1 LSDSDLFAIATSLVQ
16 VAKLKIVCC
25 DYLNEDAV
33 AAALRCSTSLI
44 DLRLELCS
52 KVTGAKCFCPLLQEE
67 CDDGGVGGA
76 GGGVGGAGGAGLL
89 SGSQLT
95 SLSLKENVSFS
106 DEGLGHI
113 VAHATSL
120 TELSLSKC
128 QRLGSHAL
136 RTINMSGLTRLSLG
150 FLPLLDD
157 SSLKRI
163 ARSCP
168 LIRHFDMCGSYSVTD
183 VGLKSVAARL
193 GLLLYVG
200 LSFLDKITDAG
211 LEMLAV
217 GCAQLEALDL
227 EQTLITDGALEALI
241 QYSPN
246 LKSLNVAFCHNL
258 SEAKIVA
265 CLQHCRLHT
274 LNVTHCRGISHQTRF
289 WLMAKSG
296 NWVEGKMI
304 SAADKEKEGGDCAI
318 VDMEAGTSALQS
330 LGSPSWLLLGSELGG
345 GGGVGGGAS
354 PVGHCSKSPV
364 KRDHL

>member
-1 LSDSDLFAIATSLVQ
+1 MQ

-25 DYLNEDAV
+25 HYLNEDAV
-33 AAALRCSTSLI
+33 AAALRCSTSLT
-44 DLRLELCS
+44 DLRLELNS
-52 KVTGAKCFCPLLQEE
+52 KVTGAKCFCPLWQEGVE
-67 CDDGGVGGA
+67 DGGVGG
-76 GGGVGGAGGAGLL
+76 GLL

-95 SLSLKENVSFS
+95 SLSLKENASFS

-113 VAHATSL
+113 VAHATRL
-120 TELSLSKC
+120 TELNLSKC
-128 QRLGSHAL
+128 QRLGPHAL
-136 RTINMSGLTRLSLG
+136 RTINMAGLTRLSLG
-150 FLPLLDD
+150 CLPQLDD

-168 LIRHFDMCGSYSVTD
+168 LIRHLDMCGSYSVTD
-183 VGLKSVAARL
+183 MGLKSVAARL
-193 GLLLYVG
+193 GLLRYVG

-227 EQTLITDGALEALI
+227 EQTLITDVALEALI

-258 SEAKIVA
+258 SEARIVG

-274 LNVTHCRGISHQTRF
+274 LNVTQCRGISHQTRF

-296 NWVEGKMI
+296 NWVEGNMI
-304 SAADKEKEGGDCAI
+304 SEVDKEQGGGDSGLEGK
-318 VDMEAGTSALQS
+318 EAGTSALKS
-330 LGSPSWLLLGSELGG
+330 LASPSWLL
-345 GGGVGGGAS
+345 
-354 PVGHCSKSPV
+354 
-364 KRDHL
+364 

>member
-1 LSDSDLFAIATSLVQ
+1 MQ

-25 DYLNEDAV
+25 HYLNEDAV
-33 AAALRCSTSLI
+33 AAALRCSTSLT
-44 DLRLELCS
+44 DLTLELNS
-52 KVTGAKCFCPLLQEE
+52 KVTGAKCFCPLLQ
-67 CDDGGVGGA
+67 DGVGG
-76 GGGVGGAGGAGLL
+76 GLL

-95 SLSLKENVSFS
+95 SLSLKENASFS

-113 VAHATSL
+113 VAHATRL
-120 TELSLSKC
+120 TELNLSKC
-128 QRLGSHAL
+128 QRLGPHAL
-136 RTINMSGLTRLSLG
+136 RAINMTGLTRLSLG
-150 FLPLLDD
+150 FLPQLDD

-168 LIRHFDMCGSYSVTD
+168 LIRHLDMCGSYSVTD
-183 VGLKSVAARL
+183 LGLKSVAARL

-227 EQTLITDGALEALI
+227 EQTLITDVALEALI

-246 LKSLNVAFCHNL
+246 LKILNVAFCHNL
-258 SEAKIVA
+258 SEAKIVG

-274 LNVTHCRGISHQTRF
+274 LNVTQCRGISHQTRF

-296 NWVEGKMI
+296 NWVERNMI
-304 SAADKEKEGGDCAI
+304 SAADKEQEGEDSGLEGKES
-318 VDMEAGTSALQS
+318 GTSALKS
-330 LGSPSWLLLGSELGG
+330 LWSPSWLLPGSGLGG
-345 GGGVGGGAS
+345 AGGAAS
-354 PVGHCSKSPV
+354 PVGHGASSPL
-364 KRDHL
+364 KRNHL